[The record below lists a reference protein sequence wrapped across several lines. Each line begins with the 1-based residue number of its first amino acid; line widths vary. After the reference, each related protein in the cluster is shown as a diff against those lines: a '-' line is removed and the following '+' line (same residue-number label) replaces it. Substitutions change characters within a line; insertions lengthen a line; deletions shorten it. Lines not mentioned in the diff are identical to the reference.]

1 VGKHFGEIKIRL
13 ESKYNCQVSLVNYQ
27 LFCIFVA
34 KYDILK
40 IMGLQKHSRV
50 LNETVEKLSDECSYK
65 QLFHAYRDEEA
76 LPSGEV
82 LKEIIDLCRA
92 ILFPGYYGNARISQ
106 QTIRFH
112 TGVNIETLHT
122 LLSRQIYAGLCFA
135 DTSCTSCPEEKIY
148 TEAEAL
154 SEAFIATLPE
164 MRRLLATDA
173 EAAFNGDPAAC
184 NINEVI
190 FCYPG
195 FRAICNYRIA
205 HQLYL
210 LGVPFIPR
218 MITEMAHSETGIDI
232 HPGAQIGYYFSI
244 DHGTGTVIGETSV
257 IGNHVR
263 IFQGV
268 SLAGEKLPPD
278 ENGNA
283 IRGVA
288 RHPIL
293 DDYVTVYSNATLLG
307 RIHVGKGA
315 TVCGNVWITED
326 VPAGEIRTQQDQKY

>member
-1 VGKHFGEIKIRL
+1 
-13 ESKYNCQVSLVNYQ
+13 
-27 LFCIFVA
+27 
-34 KYDILK
+34 
-40 IMGLQKHSRV
+40 MGLQKHSKV
-50 LNETVEKLSDECSYK
+50 LNDTVEMLSDEGSYH

-92 ILFPGYYGNARISQ
+92 ILFPGYYGNARISK

-112 TGVNIETLHT
+112 TGVNVGTLHT
-122 LLSRQIYAGLCFA
+122 LLSKQIYAGLCFA
-135 DTSCTSCPEEKIY
+135 DTACVSCPEEKIL
-148 TEAEAL
+148 TEAEKL
-154 SEAFIATLPE
+154 SEAFIRTLPE
-164 MRRLLATDA
+164 MRALLATDA
-173 EAAFNGDPAAC
+173 EAAFNGDPAAQ

-195 FRAICNYRIA
+195 FRAVCNYRIA
-205 HQLYL
+205 HQLYR

-232 HPGAQIGYYFSI
+232 HPGAEIGHYFSI

-278 ENGNA
+278 ENRNA
-283 IRGVA
+283 IRGVP
-288 RHPIL
+288 RHPVL
-293 DDYVTVYSNATLLG
+293 GDHVTVYSNATLLG
-307 RIHVGKGA
+307 RIRIGEGA
-315 TVCGNVWITED
+315 TICGNVWITED
-326 VPAGEIRTQQDQKY
+326 VPAGATVSQQTINKVS

>member
-1 VGKHFGEIKIRL
+1 
-13 ESKYNCQVSLVNYQ
+13 
-27 LFCIFVA
+27 
-34 KYDILK
+34 
-40 IMGLQKHSRV
+40 MGLQKHSKV
-50 LNETVEKLSDECSYK
+50 LNDTVEMLSDEGSYH

-82 LKEIIDLCRA
+82 LKEIVDLCRA
-92 ILFPGYYGNARISQ
+92 ILFPGYYGNARISK

-112 TGVNIETLHT
+112 TGVNVGTLHT
-122 LLSRQIYAGLCFA
+122 LLSKQIYAGLCFA
-135 DTSCTSCPEEKIY
+135 DTACVSCPEEKIL
-148 TEAEAL
+148 TEAEKL
-154 SEAFIATLPE
+154 SEAFIRTLPE
-164 MRRLLATDA
+164 MRALLATDA
-173 EAAFNGDPAAC
+173 EAAFNGDPAAQ

-195 FRAICNYRIA
+195 FRAVCNYRIA
-205 HQLYL
+205 HQLYR

-232 HPGAQIGYYFSI
+232 HPGAEIGHYFSI

-278 ENGNA
+278 ENGVGRSCDCLFQCHIVRA
-283 IRGVA
+283 YSYWR
-288 RHPIL
+288 RSYDLWQRL
-293 DDYVTVYSNATLLG
+293 DHGRCSGGSN
-307 RIHVGKGA
+307 R
-315 TVCGNVWITED
+315 E
-326 VPAGEIRTQQDQKY
+326 PADN

>member
-1 VGKHFGEIKIRL
+1 
-13 ESKYNCQVSLVNYQ
+13 
-27 LFCIFVA
+27 
-34 KYDILK
+34 
-40 IMGLQKHSRV
+40 MGLQKHSKV

-82 LKEIIDLCRA
+82 LEEIIDLCRA
-92 ILFPGYYGNARISQ
+92 ILFPGYYGNARIST

-112 TGVNIETLHT
+112 TGVNIEKLHE
-122 LLSRQIYAGLCFA
+122 LLSRQIYAGLCLA
-135 DTSCTSCPEEKIY
+135 DTSCTSCAEELIFSQ
-148 TEAEAL
+148 AEKL
-154 SEAFIATLPE
+154 SEAFISTLPE
-164 MRRLLATDA
+164 MRCLLATDA
-173 EAAFNGDPAAC
+173 EAAYNGDPAAQ

-195 FRAICNYRIA
+195 VRAIGNYRIA
-205 HQLYL
+205 HQLYK

-232 HPGAQIGYYFSI
+232 HPGAQIGHYFSI

-257 IGNHVR
+257 IGNNVR

-283 IRGVA
+283 IRGVP

-293 DDYVTVYSNATLLG
+293 EDNVTVYSNATLLG
-307 RIHVGKGA
+307 KIRVGKGA
-315 TVCGNVWITED
+315 TICGNVWITGD
-326 VPAGEIRTQQDQKY
+326 VPPGAVITQNKVTK

>member
-1 VGKHFGEIKIRL
+1 
-13 ESKYNCQVSLVNYQ
+13 
-27 LFCIFVA
+27 
-34 KYDILK
+34 
-40 IMGLQKHSRV
+40 MGLQKHSKV
-50 LNETVEKLSDECSYK
+50 LNDTVEMLSDEGSYH

-82 LKEIIDLCRA
+82 LKEIVDLCRA
-92 ILFPGYYGNARISQ
+92 ILFPGYYGNARISK

-112 TGVNIETLHT
+112 TGVNVGTLHT
-122 LLSRQIYAGLCFA
+122 LLSKQIYAGLCFA
-135 DTSCTSCPEEKIY
+135 DTACVSCPEEKIL
-148 TEAEAL
+148 TEAEKL
-154 SEAFIATLPE
+154 SEAFIRTLPE
-164 MRRLLATDA
+164 MRALLATDA
-173 EAAFNGDPAAC
+173 EAAFNGDPAAQ

-195 FRAICNYRIA
+195 FRAVCNYRIA
-205 HQLYL
+205 HQLYR

-232 HPGAQIGYYFSI
+232 HPGAEIGHYFSI

-268 SLAGEKLPPD
+268 SLVGEKLPPD

-283 IRGVA
+283 IRGVP
-288 RHPIL
+288 RHPVL
-293 DDYVTVYSNATLLG
+293 GDHVTVYSNATLLG
-307 RIHVGKGA
+307 RIRIGEGA
-315 TVCGNVWITED
+315 TICGNVWITED
-326 VPAGEIRTQQDQKY
+326 VPAGATVSQQTINKVS

>member
-1 VGKHFGEIKIRL
+1 
-13 ESKYNCQVSLVNYQ
+13 
-27 LFCIFVA
+27 
-34 KYDILK
+34 
-40 IMGLQKHSRV
+40 MGLQKHSRV
-50 LNETVEKLSDECSYK
+50 LNDTVEKLSDEGSYK
-65 QLFHAYRDEEA
+65 QLYHAYRDEEA

-92 ILFPGYYGNARISQ
+92 ILFPGYYGNARIGK
-106 QTIRFH
+106 QTILFH
-112 TGVNIETLHT
+112 TGVNVETLYV
-122 LLSRQIYAGLCFA
+122 LLSRQIYAGLCLS
-135 DTSCTSCPEEKIY
+135 DTSCTSCPKAKIE
-148 TEAEAL
+148 TEAGSL
-154 SEAFIATLPE
+154 SESFIATLPE
-164 MRRLLATDA
+164 LRNLLATDA
-173 EAAFNGDPAAC
+173 EAAFNSDPAAQ
-184 NINEVI
+184 NISEVI

-205 HQLYL
+205 HQLYR

-232 HPGAQIGYYFSI
+232 HPGARIGQSFSI

-278 ENGNA
+278 ESGNA
-283 IRGVA
+283 IRGVS

-293 DDYVTVYSNATLLG
+293 EDNVTIYSNATLLG
-307 RIHVGKGA
+307 RIHIGQGA
-315 TVCGNVWITED
+315 TICGNVWITED
-326 VPAGEIRTQQDQKY
+326 VPAEAVVTQSKIIN

>member
-1 VGKHFGEIKIRL
+1 
-13 ESKYNCQVSLVNYQ
+13 
-27 LFCIFVA
+27 
-34 KYDILK
+34 
-40 IMGLQKHSRV
+40 MGLQKHSKV

-82 LKEIIDLCRA
+82 LEEIIDLCRA
-92 ILFPGYYGNARISQ
+92 ILFPGYYGNARIST

-112 TGVNIETLHT
+112 TGVNIEKLHE
-122 LLSRQIYAGLCFA
+122 LLSRQIYAGLCLA
-135 DTSCTSCPEEKIY
+135 DTSCISCAEELIFSQ
-148 TEAEAL
+148 AEKL
-154 SEAFIATLPE
+154 SEAFISTLPE
-164 MRRLLATDA
+164 MRCLLATDA
-173 EAAFNGDPAAC
+173 EAAYNGDPAAQ

-195 FRAICNYRIA
+195 FRAIGNYRIA
-205 HQLYL
+205 HQLYK

-232 HPGAQIGYYFSI
+232 HPGAQIGHYFSI

-257 IGNHVR
+257 IGNNVR

-283 IRGVA
+283 IRGVP

-293 DDYVTVYSNATLLG
+293 EDNVTVYSNATLLG
-307 RIHVGKGA
+307 KIRVGKGA
-315 TVCGNVWITED
+315 TICGNVWITGD
-326 VPAGEIRTQQDQKY
+326 VPPGAVITQNKVTK

>member
-1 VGKHFGEIKIRL
+1 
-13 ESKYNCQVSLVNYQ
+13 
-27 LFCIFVA
+27 
-34 KYDILK
+34 
-40 IMGLQKHSRV
+40 MGLQKHSKV
-50 LNETVEKLSDECSYK
+50 LNDTVEMLSDEGSYH

-92 ILFPGYYGNARISQ
+92 ILFPGYYGNARISK

-112 TGVNIETLHT
+112 TGVNVGTLHT
-122 LLSRQIYAGLCFA
+122 LLSKQIYAGLCFA
-135 DTSCTSCPEEKIY
+135 DTACVSCPEEKIL
-148 TEAEAL
+148 TEAEKL
-154 SEAFIATLPE
+154 SEAFIRTLPE
-164 MRRLLATDA
+164 MRALLATDA
-173 EAAFNGDPAAC
+173 EAAFNGDPAAQ

-195 FRAICNYRIA
+195 FRAVCNYRIA
-205 HQLYL
+205 HQLYR

-232 HPGAQIGYYFSI
+232 HPGAEIGHYFSI

-278 ENGNA
+278 ENGNV
-283 IRGVA
+283 IRGVP
-288 RHPIL
+288 RHPVL
-293 DDYVTVYSNATLLG
+293 GDHVTVYSNATLLG
-307 RIHVGKGA
+307 RIRIGEGA
-315 TVCGNVWITED
+315 TICGNVWITED
-326 VPAGEIRTQQDQKY
+326 VPAGATVSQQTINKVS

>member
-1 VGKHFGEIKIRL
+1 
-13 ESKYNCQVSLVNYQ
+13 
-27 LFCIFVA
+27 
-34 KYDILK
+34 
-40 IMGLQKHSRV
+40 MGLQKHSKV

-82 LKEIIDLCRA
+82 LEEIIDLCRA
-92 ILFPGYYGNARISQ
+92 ILFPGYYGNARIST

-112 TGVNIETLHT
+112 TGVNIEKLHE
-122 LLSRQIYAGLCFA
+122 LLSRQIYAGLCLA
-135 DTSCTSCPEEKIY
+135 DTSCTSCAEELIFSQ
-148 TEAEAL
+148 AEKL
-154 SEAFIATLPE
+154 SEAFISTLPE
-164 MRRLLATDA
+164 MRSLLATDA
-173 EAAFNGDPAAC
+173 EAAYNGDPAAQ

-195 FRAICNYRIA
+195 FRAIGNYRIA
-205 HQLYL
+205 HQLYK

-232 HPGAQIGYYFSI
+232 HPGAQIGHYFSI

-257 IGNHVR
+257 IGNNVR

-283 IRGVA
+283 IRGVP

-293 DDYVTVYSNATLLG
+293 EDNVTVYSNATLLG
-307 RIHVGKGA
+307 KIRVGKGA
-315 TVCGNVWITED
+315 TICGNVWITGD
-326 VPAGEIRTQQDQKY
+326 VPPGAVITQNKVTK

>member
-1 VGKHFGEIKIRL
+1 
-13 ESKYNCQVSLVNYQ
+13 
-27 LFCIFVA
+27 
-34 KYDILK
+34 
-40 IMGLQKHSRV
+40 MGLQKHSKV
-50 LNETVEKLSDECSYK
+50 LNDTVEMLSDEGSYH

-82 LKEIIDLCRA
+82 LKEIVDLCRA
-92 ILFPGYYGNARISQ
+92 ILFPGYYGNARISK

-112 TGVNIETLHT
+112 TGVNVGTLHT
-122 LLSRQIYAGLCFA
+122 LLSKQIYAGLCFA
-135 DTSCTSCPEEKIY
+135 DTACVSCPEEKIL
-148 TEAEAL
+148 TEAEKL
-154 SEAFIATLPE
+154 SEAFIRTLPE
-164 MRRLLATDA
+164 MRALLATDA
-173 EAAFNGDPAAC
+173 EAAFNGDPAAQ

-195 FRAICNYRIA
+195 FRAVCNYRIA
-205 HQLYL
+205 HQLYR

-232 HPGAQIGYYFSI
+232 HPGAEIGHYFSI

-278 ENGNA
+278 ENENA
-283 IRGVA
+283 IRGVP
-288 RHPIL
+288 RHPVL
-293 DDYVTVYSNATLLG
+293 GDHVTVYSNATLLG
-307 RIHVGKGA
+307 RIRIGEGA
-315 TVCGNVWITED
+315 TICGNVWITED
-326 VPAGEIRTQQDQKY
+326 VPAGATVSQQTINKVS

>member
-1 VGKHFGEIKIRL
+1 
-13 ESKYNCQVSLVNYQ
+13 
-27 LFCIFVA
+27 
-34 KYDILK
+34 
-40 IMGLQKHSRV
+40 MGLQKHSKV

-82 LKEIIDLCRA
+82 LEEIIDLCRA
-92 ILFPGYYGNARISQ
+92 ILFPGYYGNARIST

-112 TGVNIETLHT
+112 TGVNIEKLHE
-122 LLSRQIYAGLCFA
+122 LLSRQIYAGLCLA
-135 DTSCTSCPEEKIY
+135 DTSCTSCAEELIFSQ
-148 TEAEAL
+148 AEKL
-154 SEAFIATLPE
+154 SEAFISTLPE
-164 MRRLLATDA
+164 MRCLLATDA
-173 EAAFNGDPAAC
+173 EAAYNGDPAAQ

-195 FRAICNYRIA
+195 FRAIGNYRIA
-205 HQLYL
+205 HQLYK

-218 MITEMAHSETGIDI
+218 MITALAHSETGIDI
-232 HPGAQIGYYFSI
+232 HPGAQIGHYFSI

-257 IGNHVR
+257 IGNNVR

-283 IRGVA
+283 IRGVP

-293 DDYVTVYSNATLLG
+293 EDNVTVYSNATLLG
-307 RIHVGKGA
+307 KIRVGKGA
-315 TVCGNVWITED
+315 TICGNVWITGD
-326 VPAGEIRTQQDQKY
+326 VPPGAVITQNKVTK

>member
-1 VGKHFGEIKIRL
+1 
-13 ESKYNCQVSLVNYQ
+13 
-27 LFCIFVA
+27 
-34 KYDILK
+34 
-40 IMGLQKHSRV
+40 MGLQKHSKV

-82 LKEIIDLCRA
+82 LEEIIDLCRA
-92 ILFPGYYGNARISQ
+92 ILFPGYYGNARIST

-112 TGVNIETLHT
+112 TGVNIEKLHE
-122 LLSRQIYAGLCFA
+122 LLSRQIYAGLCLA
-135 DTSCTSCPEEKIY
+135 DTSCTSCAEELIFSQ
-148 TEAEAL
+148 AEKL
-154 SEAFIATLPE
+154 SEAFISTLPE
-164 MRRLLATDA
+164 MRCLLATDA
-173 EAAFNGDPAAC
+173 EAAYNGDPAAQT
-184 NINEVI
+184 INEVI

-195 FRAICNYRIA
+195 FRAIGNYRIA
-205 HQLYL
+205 HQLYK

-232 HPGAQIGYYFSI
+232 HPGAQIGHYFSI

-257 IGNHVR
+257 IGNNVR

-283 IRGVA
+283 IRGVP

-293 DDYVTVYSNATLLG
+293 EDNVTVYSNATLLG
-307 RIHVGKGA
+307 KIRIGKGA
-315 TVCGNVWITED
+315 TICGNVWITGD
-326 VPAGEIRTQQDQKY
+326 VPPGAVITQNKVTK

>member
-1 VGKHFGEIKIRL
+1 
-13 ESKYNCQVSLVNYQ
+13 
-27 LFCIFVA
+27 
-34 KYDILK
+34 
-40 IMGLQKHSRV
+40 M
-50 LNETVEKLSDECSYK
+50 NETVEKLSDECSYK

-82 LKEIIDLCRA
+82 LEEIIDLCRA
-92 ILFPGYYGNARISQ
+92 ILFPGYYGNARIST

-112 TGVNIETLHT
+112 TGVNIEKLHE
-122 LLSRQIYAGLCFA
+122 LLSRQIYAGLCLA
-135 DTSCTSCPEEKIY
+135 DTSCTSCAEELIFSQ
-148 TEAEAL
+148 AEKL
-154 SEAFIATLPE
+154 SEAFISTLPE
-164 MRRLLATDA
+164 MRCLLATDA
-173 EAAFNGDPAAC
+173 EAAYNGDPAAQ

-195 FRAICNYRIA
+195 FRAIGNYRIA
-205 HQLYL
+205 HQLYK

-232 HPGAQIGYYFSI
+232 HPGAQIGHYFSI

-257 IGNHVR
+257 IGNNVR

-283 IRGVA
+283 IRGVP

-293 DDYVTVYSNATLLG
+293 EDNVTVYSNATLLG
-307 RIHVGKGA
+307 KIRVGKGA
-315 TVCGNVWITED
+315 TICGNVWITGD
-326 VPAGEIRTQQDQKY
+326 VPPGAVITQNKVTK

>member
-1 VGKHFGEIKIRL
+1 
-13 ESKYNCQVSLVNYQ
+13 
-27 LFCIFVA
+27 
-34 KYDILK
+34 
-40 IMGLQKHSRV
+40 MGLQKHSKV
-50 LNETVEKLSDECSYK
+50 LNDTVEMLSDEGSYH

-92 ILFPGYYGNARISQ
+92 ILFPGYYGNA
-106 QTIRFH
+106 
-112 TGVNIETLHT
+112 
-122 LLSRQIYAGLCFA
+122 
-135 DTSCTSCPEEKIY
+135 EK
-148 TEAEAL
+148 L
-154 SEAFIATLPE
+154 SEAFIRTLPE
-164 MRRLLATDA
+164 MRALLATDA
-173 EAAFNGDPAAC
+173 EAAFNGDPAAQ

-195 FRAICNYRIA
+195 FRAVCNYRIA
-205 HQLYL
+205 HQLYR

-232 HPGAQIGYYFSI
+232 HPGAEIGHYFSI

-283 IRGVA
+283 IRGVP
-288 RHPIL
+288 RHPVL
-293 DDYVTVYSNATLLG
+293 GDHVTVYSNATLLG
-307 RIHVGKGA
+307 RIRIGEGA
-315 TVCGNVWITED
+315 TICGNVWITED
-326 VPAGEIRTQQDQKY
+326 VPAGATVSQQTINKVS